1 VLEDDSD
8 DFTGESSD
16 SSASSS
22 MNDSRESMSS
32 MASSQKVD
40 SILVTKSSFKS
51 RTGSIGPQ
59 DLTVATG
66 SVSFLLGE
74 KEAAL
79 AMASSQLMS
88 KAVPRRKKQRLRL
101 MNDDFGMGVLNDV
114 EGDTQ
119 AAMYGDDYKP
129 TSS

>member
-1 VLEDDSD
+1 
-8 DFTGESSD
+8 
-16 SSASSS
+16 
-22 MNDSRESMSS
+22 
-32 MASSQKVD
+32 
-40 SILVTKSSFKS
+40 
-51 RTGSIGPQ
+51 
-59 DLTVATG
+59 
-66 SVSFLLGE
+66 VSFLLGE

-129 TSS
+129 TSSWTL